1 MLVGFK
7 AVNPRKRWSNGQIP
21 ADILKRDEPDLYQ
34 EVFDRAR
41 RTGKM
46 ERPYLCRNNNIYW
59 FGF

>member
-1 MLVGFK
+1 MKLITPVS
-7 AVNPRKRWSNGQIP
+7 RWNTKLIP

-46 ERPYLCRNNNIYW
+46 ERPYLSYDNDIYW
-59 FGF
+59 CRF

>member
-1 MLVGFK
+1 MKLIT
-7 AVNPRKRWSNGQIP
+7 PISRWNTKLIP

-46 ERPYLCRNNNIYW
+46 QRPYLCRNKNIYW